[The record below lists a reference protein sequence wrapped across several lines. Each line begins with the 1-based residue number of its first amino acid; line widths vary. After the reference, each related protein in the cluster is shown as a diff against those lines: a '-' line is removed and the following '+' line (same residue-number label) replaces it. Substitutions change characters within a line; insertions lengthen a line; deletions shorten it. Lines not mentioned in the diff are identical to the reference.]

1 MAYSFMILS
10 KDVKLAVDNANPKVK
25 AAADYI
31 CDTNENDGVVK
42 WIEEN
47 L

>member
-1 MAYSFMILS
+1 MGNASQ
-10 KDVKLAVDNANPKVK
+10 KVKLH
-25 AAADYI
+25 ADAI

-42 WIEEN
+42 FLKKVI